1 MQIDPY
7 EKIDKE
13 YMTFISWPYDAR
25 QVYSNDACGVALGF
39 DKRRINKDSIR
50 QIWSPPPSL
59 QGRGGAIRVVKRGV
73 YDFLIMALY
82 IPTERDQQ

>member
-13 YMTFISWPYDAR
+13 CMTFFSWPFYAR
-25 QVYSNDACGVALGF
+25 QAYSNDACGVALGF

-50 QIWSPPPSL
+50 QIWSPPPPL
-59 QGRGGAIRVVKRGV
+59 QGRAGAIRIVKR
-73 YDFLIMALY
+73 
-82 IPTERDQQ
+82 